1 MFIIK
6 IKNNMG
12 YIRKYESYKKAK
24 KENRLEKS
32 IKEAVVMKVD
42 NTFKVKPIA
51 DIPQSLINNYVKK
64 VKEETGKEL
73 KDFFSEMDL
82 AEALVKYVIENGL
95 DVENIP
101 SSALLGENAESAED
115 DSDVEVEET
124 EEVVDEVEE
133 TEEEV
138 EETEEAEEEVE
149 ETEDEETEDE
159 TEEVVDE
166 VEETEEAEE
175 EVEDTEDEEEEEEEE
190 TEEDEE
196 EEEVE
201 DLPV

>member
-1 MFIIK
+1 
-6 IKNNMG
+6 MG

-149 ETEDEETEDE
+149 ETEEEVEETEDE

>member
-1 MFIIK
+1 MS
-6 IKNNMG
+6 

-42 NTFKVKPIA
+42 NAFKVKPIA
-51 DIPQSLINNYVKK
+51 DISQSLINAYVKK

-82 AEALVKYVIENGL
+82 AEALVKYVIEKGL
-95 DVENIP
+95 DVDSIP
-101 SSALLGENAESAED
+101 SNALLGENAESAED

-124 EEVVDEVEE
+124 EE
-133 TEEEV
+133 
-138 EETEEAEEEVE
+138 
-149 ETEDEETEDE
+149 

-166 VEETEEAEE
+166 VEETEDE
-175 EVEDTEDEEEEEEEE
+175 EVVDEVEETEDEEVVDEVEETEETEEEVDEVEETEEVEEE
-190 TEEDEE
+190 TEETED
-196 EEEVE
+196 EVE
-201 DLPV
+201 ETEDEDETEELPV

>member
-1 MFIIK
+1 
-6 IKNNMG
+6 MG

-42 NTFKVKPIA
+42 NAFKVKPIA
-51 DIPQSLINNYVKK
+51 DISQSLINAYVKK

-82 AEALVKYVIENGL
+82 AEALVKYVIEKGL
-95 DVENIP
+95 DVDSIP
-101 SSALLGENAESAED
+101 SNALLGENAESAED

-124 EEVVDEVEE
+124 EETEDEV
-133 TEEEV
+133 EEV
-138 EETEEAEEEVE
+138 EETEE
-149 ETEDEETEDE
+149 

-166 VEETEEAEE
+166 FEETEEEE
-175 EVEDTEDEEEEEEEE
+175 EEKEELDNREELKEEEEEEEE
-190 TEEDEE
+190 TEETEE
-196 EEEVE
+196 ETEETEEE
-201 DLPV
+201 DETEELPV

>member
-1 MFIIK
+1 
-6 IKNNMG
+6 MG

-42 NTFKVKPIA
+42 NSFKVKPIA
-51 DIPQSLINNYVKK
+51 DISQSLINAYVKK

-82 AEALVKYVIENGL
+82 AEALVKYVIEKGL
-95 DVENIP
+95 DVDSIP
-101 SSALLGENAESAED
+101 SNALLGENAESAED

-124 EEVVDEVEE
+124 EETEEVVDEVEETEETEEEVDEVEE

-138 EETEEAEEEVE
+138 EETEETEDEVD
-149 ETEDEETEDE
+149 ETEDEDE
-159 TEEVVDE
+159 TEE
-166 VEETEEAEE
+166 
-175 EVEDTEDEEEEEEEE
+175 
-190 TEEDEE
+190 
-196 EEEVE
+196 
-201 DLPV
+201 LPV

>member
-1 MFIIK
+1 
-6 IKNNMG
+6 MG

-42 NTFKVKPIA
+42 NTLKVKPIA

-149 ETEDEETEDE
+149 
-159 TEEVVDE
+159 
-166 VEETEEAEE
+166 
-175 EVEDTEDEEEEEEEE
+175 DTEDEEEEEEEE

>member
-1 MFIIK
+1 
-6 IKNNMG
+6 MG

-42 NTFKVKPIA
+42 NSFKVKPIA
-51 DIPQSLINNYVKK
+51 DISQSLINAYVKK

-82 AEALVKYVIENGL
+82 AEALVKYVIEKGL
-95 DVENIP
+95 DVDSIP
-101 SSALLGENAESAED
+101 SNALLGENAESAED

-124 EEVVDEVEE
+124 EETEEVVDEVEETEETEEEVDEVEE

-138 EETEEAEEEVE
+138 EETEETEDEVE
-149 ETEDEETEDE
+149 ETEDEDE
-159 TEEVVDE
+159 TEE
-166 VEETEEAEE
+166 
-175 EVEDTEDEEEEEEEE
+175 
-190 TEEDEE
+190 
-196 EEEVE
+196 
-201 DLPV
+201 LPV

>member
-42 NTFKVKPIA
+42 NAFKVKPIA
-51 DIPQSLINNYVKK
+51 DISQSLINAYVKK

-82 AEALVKYVIENGL
+82 AEALVKYVIEKGL
-95 DVENIP
+95 DVDSIP
-101 SSALLGENAESAED
+101 SNALLGENAESAED

-124 EEVVDEVEE
+124 EETEEEV
-133 TEEEV
+133 EEV
-138 EETEEAEEEVE
+138 EETEE
-149 ETEDEETEDE
+149 

-166 VEETEEAEE
+166 FEETEEEE
-175 EVEDTEDEEEEEEEE
+175 EEKEELDNREELKEEEEEEEE
-190 TEEDEE
+190 TEETEE
-196 EEEVE
+196 ETEETEEE
-201 DLPV
+201 DETEELPV

>member
-1 MFIIK
+1 
-6 IKNNMG
+6 MG

-51 DIPQSLINNYVKK
+51 DVTQSLINAYAKK

-82 AEALVKYVIENGL
+82 AEALVKYAIEHGL
-95 DVENIP
+95 DVDNIP
-101 SSALLGENAESAED
+101 SNALLGENAESAED
-115 DSDVEVEET
+115 DSTEEEYSEEEVE
-124 EEVVDEVEE
+124 EE

-138 EETEEAEEEVE
+138 EEESEEEVE
-149 ETEDEETEDE
+149 ETEEE
-159 TEEVVDE
+159 E
-166 VEETEEAEE
+166 VEETESEEE
-175 EVEDTEDEEEEEEEE
+175 EVEEEEEEEE
-190 TEEDEE
+190 GGEE
-196 EEEVE
+196 
-201 DLPV
+201 LPL

>member
-1 MFIIK
+1 
-6 IKNNMG
+6 MG

-51 DIPQSLINNYVKK
+51 DISQSLINSYVKK

-82 AEALVKYVIENGL
+82 AEALVKYVIEKGL
-95 DVENIP
+95 DADSIP
-101 SSALLGENAESAED
+101 SNALLGENAESAED

-124 EEVVDEVEE
+124 EEA
-133 TEEEV
+133 EEV
-138 EETEEAEEEVE
+138 EEVEEVE
-149 ETEDEETEDE
+149 ETEDEA
-159 TEEVVDE
+159 EEVVDE
-166 VEETEEAEE
+166 VEDTEEEVEDTEEEVEDTEEEVEDTEEEVEDTEEAEE
-175 EVEDTEDEEEEEEEE
+175 EVEDTEEEE
-190 TEEDEE
+190 TE

>member
-1 MFIIK
+1 
-6 IKNNMG
+6 MG

>member
-1 MFIIK
+1 
-6 IKNNMG
+6 MG

-42 NTFKVKPIA
+42 NAFKVKPIA
-51 DIPQSLINNYVKK
+51 DISQSLINAYVKK

-82 AEALVKYVIENGL
+82 AEALVKYVIEKGL
-95 DVENIP
+95 DVDSIP
-101 SSALLGENAESAED
+101 SNALLGENAESAED

-124 EEVVDEVEE
+124 EE
-133 TEEEV
+133 
-138 EETEEAEEEVE
+138 
-149 ETEDEETEDE
+149 

-166 VEETEEAEE
+166 VEETEEDTE
-175 EVEDTEDEEEEEEEE
+175 EVEEVEE
-190 TEEDEE
+190 TEEDTEE
-196 EEEVE
+196 VDEVEETEETGEVE
-201 DLPV
+201 DETEEETEDEDDTEELPV

>member
-1 MFIIK
+1 
-6 IKNNMG
+6 MG

-42 NTFKVKPIA
+42 NAFKVKPIA
-51 DIPQSLINNYVKK
+51 DISQSLINAYVKK

-82 AEALVKYVIENGL
+82 AEALVKYVIEKGL
-95 DVENIP
+95 DVDSIP
-101 SSALLGENAESAED
+101 SNALLGENAESAED

-124 EEVVDEVEE
+124 EETEEVVDEVEE

-138 EETEEAEEEVE
+138 EETEETEEE
-149 ETEDEETEDE
+149 
-159 TEEVVDE
+159 VDE
-166 VEETEEAEE
+166 VEETEE
-175 EVEDTEDEEEEEEEE
+175 EVEE
-190 TEEDEE
+190 TEETED
-196 EEEVE
+196 EVE
-201 DLPV
+201 ETEDEDETEELPV

>member
-1 MFIIK
+1 
-6 IKNNMG
+6 MG

-42 NTFKVKPIA
+42 NSFKVKPIA
-51 DIPQSLINNYVKK
+51 DISQSLINAYVKK

-82 AEALVKYVIENGL
+82 AEALVKYVIEKGL
-95 DVENIP
+95 DVDSIP
-101 SSALLGENAESAED
+101 SNALLGENAESAED

-124 EEVVDEVEE
+124 EETEEVVDEVEETEETEEVVDEVEETEETEEEVDEVEE

-138 EETEEAEEEVE
+138 EETEETEDEVE
-149 ETEDEETEDE
+149 ETEDEDE
-159 TEEVVDE
+159 TEE
-166 VEETEEAEE
+166 
-175 EVEDTEDEEEEEEEE
+175 
-190 TEEDEE
+190 
-196 EEEVE
+196 
-201 DLPV
+201 LPV

>member
-1 MFIIK
+1 
-6 IKNNMG
+6 MG

-42 NTFKVKPIA
+42 NAFKVKPIA
-51 DIPQSLINNYVKK
+51 DISQSLINAYVKK

-82 AEALVKYVIENGL
+82 AEALVKYVIEKGL
-95 DVENIP
+95 DVDSIP
-101 SSALLGENAESAED
+101 SNALLGENAESAED

-124 EEVVDEVEE
+124 EEEVVDEVEE

-138 EETEEAEEEVE
+138 EETEEEETEEVEETEEEVE
-149 ETEDEETEDE
+149 ETEEEEEEDE
-159 TEEVVDE
+159 TEE
-166 VEETEEAEE
+166 
-175 EVEDTEDEEEEEEEE
+175 
-190 TEEDEE
+190 
-196 EEEVE
+196 
-201 DLPV
+201 LPV